1 MKYNICGYSQ
11 EALIKYGLDGNDAI
25 LLRTIMDMYSSSSET
40 LDYVI
45 IGDDKYMWLTYGYL
59 YDQIKIIGSLRTIQ
73 RKIDNF
79 IEKNILKKMIVF
91 KKNGRVGKYM
101 FLAPGKILQELSQY
115 DFYKQKEDDFEKNS
129 IKKKEDGTLPLQ
141 TTDCRNPNVKM
152 ESTPMTNC
160 HNKDYSITNNSII
173 DNKNNTHTEEN
184 PQPFIE
190 SILQKYKEFDLP
202 KYNFRPQNKD
212 IIECLQTLGADN
224 LIKAFE
230 EMGKSSFVKNNFS
243 IDMVFKVKNLK
254 SALNGS
260 FKDRVDDNKNKHKTT
275 HLNIQ
280 EDMDYGEDANNDE
293 IYELLGIR

>member
-1 MKYNICGYSQ
+1 M
-11 EALIKYGLDGNDAI
+11 L
-25 LLRTIMDMYSSSSET
+25 
-40 LDYVI
+40 
-45 IGDDKYMWLTYGYL
+45 
-59 YDQIKIIGSLRTIQ
+59 
-73 RKIDNF
+73 
-79 IEKNILKKMIVF
+79 
-91 KKNGRVGKYM
+91 
-101 FLAPGKILQELSQY
+101 LAPGKILQELSQY
-115 DFYKQKEDDFEKNS
+115 DFYKQKDDDFEKNS
-129 IKKKEDGTLPLQ
+129 QKKKESGALSLQ
-141 TTDCRNPNVKM
+141 TTDCPNPHVKL

-160 HNKDYSITNNSII
+160 HNKDYSITNTSIV

-190 SILQKYKEFDLP
+190 SILQKYKEFNLP

-230 EMGKSSFVKNNFS
+230 EMGKSTFVKNNFS
-243 IDMVFKVKNLK
+243 VDMVFKIKNLK

-260 FKDRVDDNKNKHKTT
+260 FKDRVVENRNTTKHKTT
-275 HLNIQ
+275 CLNIQ